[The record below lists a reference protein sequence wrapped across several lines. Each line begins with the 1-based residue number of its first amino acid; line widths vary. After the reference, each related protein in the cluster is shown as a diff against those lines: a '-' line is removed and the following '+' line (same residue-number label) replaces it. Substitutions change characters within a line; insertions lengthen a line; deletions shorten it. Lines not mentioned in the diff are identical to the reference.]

1 MNNYKIILPYV
12 KMSMKV
18 IGILIIIFLIYLV
31 MISMVNPDNIDI
43 KNSNRRKI
51 TEKIEE
57 NNIKKNNMYLKKKND
72 SLKTFGITINDNV
85 KNFFNNRKK

>member
-12 KMSMKV
+12 KISMKV

-31 MISMVNPDNIDI
+31 MISLVNPDNIDI

-51 TEKIEE
+51 NEKIKE
-57 NNIKKNNMYLKKKND
+57 NNVKK
-72 SLKTFGITINDNV
+72 IICI
-85 KNFFNNRKK
+85 